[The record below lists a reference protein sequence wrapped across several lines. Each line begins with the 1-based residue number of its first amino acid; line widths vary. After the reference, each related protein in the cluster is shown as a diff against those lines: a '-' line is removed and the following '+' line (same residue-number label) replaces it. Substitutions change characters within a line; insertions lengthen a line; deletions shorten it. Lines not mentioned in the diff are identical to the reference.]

1 MTTKITFRENC
12 KIKISIASF
21 CLGIGTDQ
29 LTPVY
34 MERVNEEVLKVYGS
48 GNHLFQES
56 IKANSFSKQTL
67 NDEKRAQYRH

>member
-34 MERVNEEVLKVYGS
+34 MDRINEEVLKVYGS
-48 GNHLFQES
+48 GNHLFHQS
-56 IKANSFSKQTL
+56 INSNSFSKQIL
-67 NDEKRAQYRH
+67 DYEKRAR